1 MNANWRVYLT
11 FALLLGALISGWSV
25 WRNHAALTE
34 AADTGG
40 RSDYVLHDYEIIA
53 LDKDGK
59 EAFTLLGPML
69 QETPGKK
76 TMEMQAPLFLIPN
89 PQGLHWTV
97 QSKRGWVSADR
108 QHIRLTGSVRAIG
121 PRDEP
126 HPPRLATEQMNVYP
140 KTKRATAPGAV
151 TISQPG
157 SILRSHGMV
166 ANLATKH
173 YELQS
178 QVRARYVRSP
188 R

>member
-1 MNANWRVYLT
+1 MNGNWRVVLT
-11 FALLLGALISGWSV
+11 IVLLLGALVSGWSV
-25 WRNHAALTE
+25 WRNHAALVE
-34 AADTGG
+34 GAGAGG

-69 QETPGKK
+69 RETPGSK
-76 TMEMQAPLFLIPN
+76 TMEMERPLFLIPN
-89 PQGLHWTV
+89 PRGLHWTV
-97 QSKRGWVSADR
+97 QSKRGWVSEDR
-108 QHIRLTGSVRAIG
+108 EHIRLTGDVRAIG

-126 HPPRLATEQMNVYP
+126 HPPRLASEQMNVYP

-151 TISQPG
+151 TITQPG
-157 SILRSHGMV
+157 SILRSNGMV
-166 ANLATKH
+166 ANLANKQ

>member
-1 MNANWRVYLT
+1 MNGNWRVFLT
-11 FALLLGALISGWSV
+11 IALLLGALISGWSV
-25 WRNHAALTE
+25 WRNHAALAE
-34 AADTGG
+34 ESAASG

-69 QETPGKK
+69 RETPGKK
-76 TMEMQAPLFLIPN
+76 TMEMQSPLFLIPN
-89 PQGLHWTV
+89 PRGLHWTV
-97 QSKRGWVSADR
+97 QSKRGWVSEDR

-151 TISQPG
+151 TITQPG

-166 ANLATKH
+166 ANLANKQ